1 MERKLQYIAA
11 DTDMGRTV
19 KDVLQHHFHLSA
31 RQISR
36 AKFMDGGILV
46 NGVEVTVRWQLNP
59 GDCLMVALEDKEAGS
74 HQLIPQPGEL
84 DIRYEDEDLVLVNKP
99 SGLVVHPSP
108 GHYADSLA
116 NILVWHYGQKGEHI
130 VVRPVGRLDRETSG
144 LIYIAKNKAAVR
156 KMELQRISGEMER
169 HYLALVQMLVLFSVI
184 AVIYKPLTYV
194 QNIPEAHIN
203 TCITVAAESLDE
215 NNKDDKNIIMQMN
228 NEKSYYRELYMLKLI
243 DTNRE
248 AMVDR
253 LVADNQLTE
262 EEATATIVKMERTAS
277 EFSIFGKSLLE
288 MPKTYGIMP
297 NWTWLIVL
305 ASGLSAFLSSMLS
318 MHYSKATMSKEQ
330 QQMGGCSTNM
340 MMYMMPLMSLVI
352 SFTVPAGVAVYWTFS
367 NLLAMLQTVI
377 LNSMWNPAKIRAQA
391 EAEYAERR
399 RKKKE
404 DKERLKA
411 ARLAEQAAWQEEENK
426 ARARAK
432 GDITQK
438 KSAAPKATSAELPKE
453 IVDEIPNESVSEE
466 EA

>member
-1 MERKLQYIAA
+1 
-11 DTDMGRTV
+11 MGLFSIFA
-19 KDVLQHHFHLSA
+19 KPLGWVLHW
-31 RQISR
+31 IY
-36 AKFMDGGILV
+36 
-46 NGVEVTVRWQLNP
+46 QL
-59 GDCLMVALEDKEAGS
+59 GTGYFLAL
-74 HQLIPQPGEL
+74 LIFTL
-84 DIRYEDEDLVLVNKP
+84 ATRLVLFPLSIKNQKNQ
-99 SGLVVHPSP
+99 
-108 GHYADSLA
+108 ADRARLA
-116 NILVWHYGQKGEHI
+116 
-130 VVRPVGRLDRETSG
+130 PRLDRIQKKYG
-144 LIYIAKNKAAVR
+144 QDR
-156 KMELQRISGEMER
+156 QKMAMKQQELYER
-169 HYLALVQMLVLFSVI
+169 EGVKMTGGCLPMLVQMLVLFSVI

-203 TCITVAAESLDE
+203 TCISVAAESLDE

-228 NEKSYYRELYMLKLI
+228 NEKSYYRELYMLKQI
-243 DTNRE
+243 APNRE

-262 EEATATIVKMERTAS
+262 EEATATVATMERTAS

-288 MPKTYGIMP
+288 MPRTYGIMP

-340 MMYMMPLMSLVI
+340 MMYMMPLFSLVI

-438 KSAAPKATSAELPKE
+438 KSAAPKATPAELPKE
-453 IVDEIPNESVSEE
+453 IVDEIPHESVSEE